1 MTASMTAQT
10 VPSMRLIW
18 RVLRFLQRRASPA
31 KAGRRVAFVA
41 SSSDTAAYTGRY
53 FEGRAALNR
62 LSERE
67 LDVDNQDRAWR
78 WAKNS

>member
-18 RVLRFLQRRASPA
+18 RVLRFLQRHASPL

-41 SSSDTAAYTGRY
+41 LSWDAAAYTGRY
-53 FEGRAALNR
+53 FEGRAAPNR

-67 LDVDNQDRAWR
+67 LDVDN
-78 WAKNS
+78 